1 MLSKLDVS
9 ANIYKDIMAIQ
20 VYNGT
25 RTSENITGSRKT
37 LMVDS
42 RKLASLKPNSDLNL
56 GALPSNKFAPFLAR
70 FTKNL
75 YQSFKTNPELFTKKI
90 PLIQSNTIGANHL
103 IWLNIPNGTYF
114 YNIDFKSAYWQFA
127 HKLGYIND
135 KLYHRYMHDDNYKEA
150 KRYCISFLA
159 RPNYTHYYGP
169 GGEITNTIECDTTI
183 LKQAFENIRNS
194 MYKLI
199 QDAVGTTDKW
209 ISYNQDSV
217 SVEFN
222 ETGKVMHVF
231 HEAGIEFKKNLC
243 QKINNSEYKHGYKT
257 KIFK

>member
-1 MLSKLDVS
+1 
-9 ANIYKDIMAIQ
+9 
-20 VYNGT
+20 
-25 RTSENITGSRKT
+25 
-37 LMVDS
+37 
-42 RKLASLKPNSDLNL
+42 
-56 GALPSNKFAPFLAR
+56 
-70 FTKNL
+70 
-75 YQSFKTNPELFTKKI
+75 
-90 PLIQSNTIGANHL
+90 
-103 IWLNIPNGTYF
+103 
-114 YNIDFKSAYWQFA
+114 
-127 HKLGYIND
+127 
-135 KLYHRYMHDDNYKEA
+135 MHDDNYKEA

-183 LKQAFENIRNS
+183 FKQAFENIRNS

-217 SVEFN
+217 SVEFK